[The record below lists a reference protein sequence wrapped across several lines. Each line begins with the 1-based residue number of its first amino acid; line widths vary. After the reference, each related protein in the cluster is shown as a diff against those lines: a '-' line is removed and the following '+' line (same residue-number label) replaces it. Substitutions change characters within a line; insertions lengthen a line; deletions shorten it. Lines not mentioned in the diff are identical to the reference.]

1 MSANYTFNHN
11 LNFKYV
17 VVQAYDTNDV
27 QIIPSEVKAV
37 DKDNT
42 FVRFAD
48 NQNGV
53 ISHTKIMPYIDNSN
67 IRTFSKDVNT
77 MDLIWHMDDEDR
89 NIEVLEG
96 KGWKFQRDDE
106 LPLELTEGI
115 RIFIPR
121 HQVHRVIKGDN

>member
-1 MSANYTFNHN
+1 
-11 LNFKYV
+11 
-17 VVQAYDTNDV
+17 
-27 QIIPSEVKAV
+27 
-37 DKDNT
+37 
-42 FVRFAD
+42 
-48 NQNGV
+48 
-53 ISHTKIMPYIDNSN
+53 MPYTDNSN

-106 LPLELTEGI
+106 LPLDLTEGI

-121 HQVHRVIKGDN
+121 HQVHRVIKGETDLKIQIN

>member
-1 MSANYTFNHN
+1 
-11 LNFKYV
+11 
-17 VVQAYDTNDV
+17 
-27 QIIPSEVKAV
+27 
-37 DKDNT
+37 
-42 FVRFAD
+42 
-48 NQNGV
+48 
-53 ISHTKIMPYIDNSN
+53 MPYTDNSN

-106 LPLELTEGI
+106 LPLALTEGI

-121 HQVHRVIKGDN
+121 HQVHRVIKGETDLKIKIN